1 MDIAII
7 TGASAGLGQAFFRSV
22 VRRYPKLDQI
32 WLIARRADRL
42 QQLAQD
48 SPVPVECLPLD
59 LTQDGSYQAISE
71 RLAAEQP
78 RVQILINNAG
88 LGQLDDMVDS
98 DVATQVRMV
107 DVNCRGL
114 TAVTTAVLPYMLKDS
129 FVIQVASIAAFAPNA
144 RMTVY
149 SSTKAYVLSL
159 ARGLRMEMKSRGV
172 NVLALCPGPMSTEF
186 LEKADIT
193 AGKSKQ
199 FDTLPYSDPEAVADG
214 AVVRAARGKAIYTPR
229 AFYRFYHFVSK
240 VLPTSLVM
248 KMCRT

>member
-22 VRRYPKLDQI
+22 VRRYSKLDQI

-78 RVQILINNAG
+78 RVRILINNAG

-114 TAVTTAVLPYMLKDS
+114 TAVTTAVLPYMPRDS

>member
-22 VRRYPKLDQI
+22 VRRYSKLDQI

-78 RVQILINNAG
+78 RVRILINNAG

-114 TAVTTAVLPYMLKDS
+114 TAVTTAVLPYMPKDS

>member
-78 RVQILINNAG
+78 RVRILINNAG

-114 TAVTTAVLPYMLKDS
+114 TAVTTRRALESSGAALDAVYPI
-129 FVIQVASIAAFAPNA
+129 FEV
-144 RMTVY
+144 
-149 SSTKAYVLSL
+149 
-159 ARGLRMEMKSRGV
+159 
-172 NVLALCPGPMSTEF
+172 
-186 LEKADIT
+186 
-193 AGKSKQ
+193 
-199 FDTLPYSDPEAVADG
+199 
-214 AVVRAARGKAIYTPR
+214 
-229 AFYRFYHFVSK
+229 
-240 VLPTSLVM
+240 
-248 KMCRT
+248 

>member
-22 VRRYPKLDQI
+22 VRRYSKLDQI

-78 RVQILINNAG
+78 RVRILINNAG

-114 TAVTTAVLPYMLKDS
+114 TAVTTAVLPYMPRDS

-159 ARGLRMEMKSRGV
+159 ARGLRLEMKSRGV

>member
-22 VRRYPKLDQI
+22 VRRCPKLDQI

-78 RVQILINNAG
+78 RVRILINNAG

-114 TAVTTAVLPYMLKDS
+114 TAVTTAVLPYMPRDS

>member
-78 RVQILINNAG
+78 RVRILINNAG

-114 TAVTTAVLPYMLKDS
+114 PAGTTAVLPYMPRDS

>member
-7 TGASAGLGQAFFRSV
+7 TGASAGLGQAFFHSV

-78 RVQILINNAG
+78 RVRILINNAG

-114 TAVTTAVLPYMLKDS
+114 TAVTTAVLPYMPRDS

-149 SSTKAYVLSL
+149 SSTKAYVPSL

>member
-78 RVQILINNAG
+78 RVRILINNAG

-114 TAVTTAVLPYMLKDS
+114 TAVTTAVLPYMPKDS

-240 VLPTSLVM
+240 VMPTSLVM

>member
-22 VRRYPKLDQI
+22 VRRYSKLDQI

-78 RVQILINNAG
+78 RVRILINNAG
-88 LGQLDDMVDS
+88 LGQLDDMADS

-114 TAVTTAVLPYMLKDS
+114 TAVTTAVLPYMPKDS

-193 AGKSKQ
+193 AGKSRQ

>member
-42 QQLAQD
+42 QQLAQN

-78 RVQILINNAG
+78 RVRILINNAG

-114 TAVTTAVLPYMLKDS
+114 TAVTTAVLPYMPKDS

-159 ARGLRMEMKSRGV
+159 ARGLRMEMKNRGV

>member
-48 SPVPVECLPLD
+48 SPVPVVCLPLD

-78 RVQILINNAG
+78 RVRILINNAG

-114 TAVTTAVLPYMLKDS
+114 TAVTTAVLPYMPKDS